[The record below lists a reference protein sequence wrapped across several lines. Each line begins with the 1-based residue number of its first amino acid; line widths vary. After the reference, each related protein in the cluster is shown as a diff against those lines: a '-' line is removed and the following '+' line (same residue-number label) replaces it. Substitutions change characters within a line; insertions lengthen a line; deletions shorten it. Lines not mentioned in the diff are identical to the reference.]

1 MASPSTAEAEALA
14 ISIPRSDAHVIRQFE
29 MPYGLFVPEVPSE
42 KAKPDARHAS
52 LPLIWGRDA
61 VWHPALSHQCPS
73 PKGALCL
80 ELRT

>member
-1 MASPSTAEAEALA
+1 
-14 ISIPRSDAHVIRQFE
+14 

-61 VWHPALSHQCPS
+61 VGTLRSAISALHQG
-73 PKGALCL
+73 GALPGVTDIGTLPELL
-80 ELRT
+80 EQTAVQKI